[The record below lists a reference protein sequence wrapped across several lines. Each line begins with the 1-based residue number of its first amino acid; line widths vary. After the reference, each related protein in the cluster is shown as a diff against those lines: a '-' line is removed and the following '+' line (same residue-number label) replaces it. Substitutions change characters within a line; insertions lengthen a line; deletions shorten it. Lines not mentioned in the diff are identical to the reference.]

1 MGDAFGSNSPLH
13 LVGPRASRRPVAPD
27 SNYGPDGSD
36 PVGWLRSLGAQELR
50 RLLEAR
56 PDAAVAPDPR
66 SLGELAERLQR
77 IGSVVDA
84 LNKLP
89 LPCLQL
95 AQALA
100 ALPQPA
106 SRTALETLLGT
117 DAQGISAALDTL
129 TAHALVWPDLAGR
142 LHMAPAL
149 RGAWESP
156 LGLGQGV
163 AELLAAVPS
172 AELGK
177 TAARLGLKPG
187 TRRQDRLDAIVA
199 HHQDPQIM
207 LALLA
212 SAPPSAREALTRFL
226 DPEEYHGAGRS
237 GTGERW
243 LLERA
248 LIVVDQWGHGPVH
261 LPAEV
266 RIAQYG
272 PDWHASFD
280 PQPPKPALAAVTEDE
295 IERETA
301 AASTSFADQ
310 AAVLLA
316 RCAERPVAA
325 LKSGGVGAREL
336 ARLSKDSGCE
346 EAVVRL
352 VLECAYA
359 AGLVEYEGTVLAV
372 TDAYDV
378 WASWEPAER
387 LVLLL
392 RAWWLL
398 GLTPTGSRDE
408 DGKALP
414 AVRRAAHCAGC
425 ATARQ
430 GVLNAAASL
439 PPGHGARA
447 VADLGSSVSWFRP
460 LADELPDDATPFAS
474 VARETELLGTVARGA
489 LTPLGAAL
497 LGQDPAALRD
507 HARRL
512 LPDATDR
519 ARIGADLTAVVTGT
533 PTARLAT
540 LLDSLA
546 DRETRSAAS
555 VWRFSPASLRRA
567 LDAGHTPD
575 RIEADLREVTD
586 AALPQALSYLIT
598 DAARRHGRIRLAPAA
613 CVLVSEDTALLVEV
627 AAHRELTHLGLRS
640 VAPTVLLCRA
650 EPDAALAALRAA
662 GYSPVATADDGS
674 VRVERPGRRRVSQ
687 PAAATVSPTVPA
699 ARRRPPDEGRTAD
712 LAARL
717 LAAPDHAP
725 QPCPGTGVPY
735 GTDTEEILDGST
747 DALPLADVRQLAYA
761 IDEGEP
767 ITIEYVAAS
776 GGRTV
781 RTVSELDVDPPYLY
795 GYCHLR
801 QDNRVF
807 TLSRIRTVLP
817 A

>member
-1 MGDAFGSNSPLH
+1 M
-13 LVGPRASRRPVAPD
+13 
-27 SNYGPDGSD
+27 
-36 PVGWLRSLGAQELR
+36 
-50 RLLEAR
+50 
-56 PDAAVAPDPR
+56 APDPL

-95 AQALA
+95 AQTLA

-106 SRTALETLLGT
+106 PRTALETLLGT

-129 TAHALVWPDLAGR
+129 TAQALVWPDPAGR
-142 LHMAPAL
+142 LHMTPAL

-163 AELLAAVPS
+163 AELLAAVTS
-172 AELGK
+172 AELGR
-177 TAARLGLKPG
+177 TATKLGLKPG

-199 HHQDPQIM
+199 HHQDPHTM
-207 LALLA
+207 LDLLA
-212 SAPPSAREALTRFL
+212 SAPPSAREALARLL
-226 DPEEYHGAGRS
+226 DPEEYHGIGRS
-237 GTGERW
+237 GTGEHW

-248 LIVVDQWGHGPVH
+248 LIVVDQWGYGTAHV
-261 LPAEV
+261 PAEA
-266 RIAQYG
+266 RLAQYG
-272 PDWHASFD
+272 PDWHAPFD
-280 PQPPKPALAAVTEDE
+280 PQPPTPALAAVTEDE
-295 IERETA
+295 IEREAA
-301 AASTSFADQ
+301 AASTSFAGQ

-336 ARLSKDSGCE
+336 ARLGKDSGCE

-359 AGLVEYEGTVLAV
+359 TGLVEYEGTDLAV
-372 TDAYDV
+372 TDAYDA

-398 GLTPTGSRDE
+398 GLTPTSSRDE
-408 DGKALP
+408 DGKAVP
-414 AVRRAAHCAGC
+414 AVRRAAHCTGC
-425 ATARQ
+425 AAARQ

-439 PPGHGARA
+439 PPGRGARK

-474 VARETELLGTVARGA
+474 VAREAELLGTVARGA
-489 LTPLGAAL
+489 LTPLGSAL

-512 LPDATDR
+512 LPEATDR
-519 ARIGADLTAVVTGT
+519 ARIGTDLTAVVTGT
-533 PTARLAT
+533 PTAQLAA
-540 LLDSLA
+540 LFDSLA

-575 RIEADLREVTD
+575 RIEADLCEVTD
-586 AALPQALSYLIT
+586 AALPQALGYLIA
-598 DAARRHGRIRLAPAA
+598 DAARRHGRIRLSPAA

-627 AAHRELTHLGLRS
+627 AAHRGLTRLGLRS

-650 EPDAALAALRAA
+650 EPDAALAALRTA
-662 GYSPVATADDGS
+662 GYSPVATADDGA

-687 PAAATVSPTVPA
+687 PAAATATVPA
-699 ARRRPPDEGRTAD
+699 ARRSPPDAGRTAD

-725 QPCPGTGVPY
+725 QPCPDAGVPY
-735 GTDTEEILDGST
+735 GSDTEEILDGST
-747 DALPLADVRQLAYA
+747 DVLTLADVRQLAYA

-767 ITIEYVAAS
+767 ITIEYIAAS
-776 GGRTV
+776 GSRTV
-781 RTVSELDVDPPYLY
+781 RTVSELDFDPPYLY

-807 TLSRIRTVLP
+807 ALSRIQAVLP

>member
-1 MGDAFGSNSPLH
+1 M
-13 LVGPRASRRPVAPD
+13 
-27 SNYGPDGSD
+27 
-36 PVGWLRSLGAQELR
+36 RSLGAQQLR
-50 RLLEAR
+50 RLLDAR

-100 ALPQPA
+100 ALPQPTH
-106 SRTALETLLGT
+106 RTTLETLLGT

-129 TAHALVWPDLAGR
+129 TAQALVWPDLAGR

-163 AELLAAVPS
+163 AELLAAVTS
-172 AELGK
+172 AELGR
-177 TAARLGLKPG
+177 TAAKLGLRPG

-199 HHQDPQIM
+199 HHQDPHTM
-207 LALLA
+207 LGLLA
-212 SAPPSAREALTRFL
+212 SAPPSAREALTRLL
-226 DPEEYHGAGRS
+226 DPEEYHEIGRS

-248 LIVVDQWGHGPVH
+248 LLVVDQSGYGLAHV
-261 LPAEV
+261 PAEV
-266 RIAQYG
+266 RLAQHG
-272 PDWHASFD
+272 PDWHAPFD
-280 PQPPKPALAAVTEDE
+280 PQPPTPALVAVTEDE
-295 IERETA
+295 IEREAA
-301 AASTSFADQ
+301 AASTSFAGQ
-310 AAVLLA
+310 ATVLLA
-316 RCAERPVAA
+316 RCAERPVVA

-336 ARLSKDSGCE
+336 ARLGKENGCE

-359 AGLVEYEGTVLAV
+359 AGLVEYEGTDLAV

-408 DGKALP
+408 DGKAVP
-414 AVRRAAHCAGC
+414 AVRRAAHCTGC

-430 GVLNAAASL
+430 GVLSAAASL

-474 VARETELLGTVARGA
+474 VAREAELLGTVARGA

-497 LGQDPAALRD
+497 LGQDQAALRD

-533 PTARLAT
+533 PTAGLAA

-613 CVLVSEDTALLVEV
+613 CALVSEDPALLVEV
-627 AAHRELTHLGLRS
+627 AAHRGLTRLGLRS

-662 GYSPVATADDGS
+662 GFSPVATADDGS

-687 PAAATVSPTVPA
+687 PAVAATATVPA
-699 ARRRPPDEGRTAD
+699 ARRSVPEAGRSAD

-725 QPCPGTGVPY
+725 QPCPGAGVPY
-735 GTDTEEILDGST
+735 GSDTEEILDGTT

-767 ITIEYVAAS
+767 ITIEYIAAS
-776 GGRTV
+776 GSRTV
-781 RTVSELDVDPPYLY
+781 RTVSELDFDPPYLY

-807 TLSRIRTVLP
+807 ALSRIQAVLP